1 MDYVKAFVVGGI
13 ICAIVQILMEK
24 TKLMPGRIMV
34 MLVCTGA
41 LLGAVGIYGPFS
53 KWAGAGANVPLL
65 GFGNVLWKGV
75 KEAVDSEGFIGLFKG
90 GFKACAVGVSAV
102 RWRRLY
108 HPPQMLLH
116 NPLYPYAFL
125 LFFERAAHPQ
135 KTARSHYYICEAI
148 SFKLKLQAPHHVQF
162 PVLTRPR

>member
-75 KEAVDSEGFIGLFKG
+75 KEAVDSEGFIGLFNG
-90 GFKACAVGVSAV
+90 GFKACAVGVSAA
-102 RWRRLY
+102 LIFSY
-108 HPPQMLLH
+108 I
-116 NPLYPYAFL
+116 
-125 LFFERAAHPQ
+125 AALITKP
-135 KTARSHYYICEAI
+135 
-148 SFKLKLQAPHHVQF
+148 KLKS
-162 PVLTRPR
+162 